1 MFQAI
6 ILSNLKEN
14 YWIKNDKK
22 PNFGPDFGVPGLN
35 LGPQIFF
42 AGFASTST

>member
-1 MFQAI
+1 MTKNL
-6 ILSNLKEN
+6 ILDL
-14 YWIKNDKK
+14 IL
-22 PNFGPDFGVPGLN
+22 VCLA